1 MIESRQNW
9 LQSLLVPV
17 IVVCSSLKVL
27 SWGEKK
33 KKKVHT
39 NSKHANHG
47 LCLLTPSTAPSS
59 SFAILLHLQEINS
72 TCHCTL
78 LTHSYSGGP
87 HVRWITKDYFFPITF
102 FFFLQY
108 LLVSGTMKH
117 KIKFCL
123 LLPFS
128 SDSLV
133 PWNTAQPLA
142 HWMILSDLIA
152 TKINSDSCRSLSF
165 CCPHIS
171 NFGEGRT
178 SLKTSADVLSLTSN
192 WKIFLKGKISN

>member
-87 HVRWITKDYFFPITF
+87 HATCVNHKRLFFSPITVCILFFFPSI
-102 FFFLQY
+102 
-108 LLVSGTMKH
+108 
-117 KIKFCL
+117 
-123 LLPFS
+123 S
-128 SDSLV
+128 SCFRY
-133 PWNTAQPLA
+133 NET
-142 HWMILSDLIA
+142 
-152 TKINSDSCRSLSF
+152 
-165 CCPHIS
+165 
-171 NFGEGRT
+171 
-178 SLKTSADVLSLTSN
+178 
-192 WKIFLKGKISN
+192 